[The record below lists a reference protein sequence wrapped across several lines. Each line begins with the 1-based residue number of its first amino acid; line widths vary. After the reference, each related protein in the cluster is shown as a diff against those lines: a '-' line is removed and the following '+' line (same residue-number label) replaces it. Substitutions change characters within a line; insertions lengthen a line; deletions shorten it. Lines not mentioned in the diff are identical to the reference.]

1 MEWSGKP
8 QPRVE
13 RDRWDDDWSDSSWG
27 NSAYGSRGSYGE
39 AYGGYS
45 AGRNGYGEHPVSAR
59 SAWSDSP
66 RKSYQ
71 TGHTVQE
78 KKSTVGAG
86 KAQVSS
92 APLQLKA
99 GDLVEH
105 TAFGRGEVLSI
116 KPAGGDALME
126 VKFESGVTKKLML
139 KAASAYMKK
148 L

>member
-39 AYGGYS
+39 TYGGYS

-59 SAWSDSP
+59 STWSDSP

-86 KAQVSS
+86 KEQVSS

-116 KPAGGDALME
+116 KPVGGDALME